1 MGFPSHSLQYQEE
14 PSVVALNHHIAIP
27 PYATASARLR
37 RDAFQYSHIRPDA
50 TSYDCIPSQAA
61 VCGCVGCYSIAC
73 GRMQRDAVAY
83 GRIASSRDAYHGLRW
98 NQDGCGRNR
107 SLAIVWEPLRPQAN
121 QCEGMRFGAYT
132 TTIIVLVV
140 VVVVKRNAMV

>member
-1 MGFPSHSLQYQEE
+1 MGLHCHSFLHQDGPSLVAINLHIALPLYATVFVRIQGDAVANGQIQHNGTPCGSMPSH
-14 PSVVALNHHIAIP
+14 
-27 PYATASARLR
+27 
-37 RDAFQYSHIRPDA
+37 
-50 TSYDCIPSQAA
+50 AA

-73 GRMQRDAVAY
+73 GRMQRDAVAD

-132 TTIIVLVV
+132 TIIVLVV